1 MEPIFS
7 LCYTSHRSRMIADV
21 VKLWKVRATSGVPI
35 EVILTADGDDAES
48 IKVGKELEAAG
59 HVRFFTQENQP
70 YNCVKGWN
78 LAASK
83 AAGKLIICIADDFV
97 PPKGWD
103 KGLLEIQVP
112 GETVQDGI
120 PTWMNKSRMVHVNDG
135 YIDHIATLAIVTKVR
150 FDEFGYIFYPEY
162 ESMFCDTDMTE
173 RAKLDGARILA
184 KNLFFEHLH
193 PTNNKRARD
202 EVDNRH
208 DSRERWAR
216 GETIFE
222 LRKQAGYPKPGE
234 TTKIRFVAYMM
245 ANKDD
250 LCLFPVAKRLLDQ
263 GVTDFCF
270 CINNEYW
277 SGRQTT
283 EEEASQVFAIAKKLE
298 ELGAKCYVNRFSTKP
313 YRGSGLKRLEIETLV
328 RNDHL
333 TWIRSLGFFHILI
346 VDSDELFKPDLMKS
360 VETAVRLHTPD
371 AIKCWRIPVVGLP
384 GILVEN
390 PRDNPEIYVGNWAT
404 FHSCR
409 AVNGKS
415 VLINGFGIY
424 HFTAVRPT
432 MDLIVD
438 KHRESGHYD
447 DSNYDFEGW
456 IENVLPKI
464 DLQTKRVHMHRGDNI
479 WPGTRPWTFEE
490 LKWIPEELHK
500 FCDLKTAVGAK
511 PPTGPTGGVCAPSAP
526 IAPSGPA
533 PQPKAAPK
541 ANQFPPSRLAPTS
554 LYRRIG

>member
-7 LCYTSHRSRMIADV
+7 LCYTSRRPKMIADV
-21 VKLWKVRATSGVPI
+21 VRLWHARAADDSKV
-35 EVILTADGDDAES
+35 EVVLVVDADDAEGT
-48 IKVGKELEAAG
+48 KVGKELEAAG
-59 HVRFFTQENQP
+59 LVRFFVQESKP

-83 AAGKLIICIADDFV
+83 SVGKLIICMSDDFV

-103 KGLLEIQVP
+103 KGLLDIPVV
-112 GETVQDGI
+112 GETIKDGL
-120 PTWMNKSRMVHVNDG
+120 PTWFSKSRLVHINDG
-135 YIDHIATLAIVTKVR
+135 YIEHIATLAIITKVR
-150 FDEFGYIFYPEY
+150 FDEFGYVFYPEY

-173 RAKLDGARILA
+173 RAKLDGAVIPARHLY
-184 KNLFFEHLH
+184 FEHLH

-216 GETIFE
+216 GETMFE

-234 TTKIRFVAYMM
+234 DMKIKFCAYVM

-250 LCLFPVAKRLLDQ
+250 LCTVPVCKRLLDQ
-263 GVTDFCF
+263 GVNHFFFCV
-270 CINNEYW
+270 NNEYW
-277 SGRQTT
+277 SGRVTT
-283 EEEASQVFAIAKKLE
+283 EDEVNQVVGVAEKLRQM
-298 ELGAKCYVNRFSTKP
+298 GATCFVSRFSTLP
-313 YRGSGLKRLEIETLV
+313 YRNKGLKRLEIETYV

-333 TWIRSLGFFHILI
+333 AWIRTNGFFHILI

-360 VETAVRLHTPD
+360 VETAVRLYTPD
-371 AIKCWRIPVVGLP
+371 AIKCWRIPVVSLP
-384 GILVEN
+384 GILVDN

-404 FHSCR
+404 FTSCR
-409 AVNGKS
+409 EVRGKS
-415 VLINGFGIY
+415 VLINGFGVY

-447 DSNYDFEGW
+447 DANYDFEGW

-464 DLQTKRVHMHRGDNI
+464 DLTTKRVHMYRGDNI
-479 WPGTRPWTFEE
+479 WPGTRPWTKEE
-490 LKWIPEELHK
+490 LSWIPEEMLK
-500 FCDLKTAVGAK
+500 WCDVKNAVDAK
-511 PPTGPTGGVCAPSAP
+511 PPTGPTGG
-526 IAPSGPA
+526 IQA
-533 PQPKAAPK
+533 PQSFQKRPRQPEPPKVATP
-541 ANQFPPSRLAPTS
+541 FPTPSFVPTN
-554 LYRRIG
+554 LYRYVG